1 MRSMSFVAVIM
12 AGGSGQRFWPLS
24 TADYPKQ
31 FLDLEQTGSSL
42 LQATWN
48 RVLPIAADSAR
59 VLVVTNERY
68 AALVTQQLPELPR
81 ANLLLE
87 PVGRD
92 TAPAIALAALQV
104 EQRFGDVVMGIC
116 PADHRIGKPDAFAA
130 TLGQAI
136 ALASELDGLITLGI
150 PPTHPATAY
159 GYIQRGEAVGPA
171 YRVKR
176 FVEKP
181 DAVHA
186 EQYLASGDYC
196 WNGGI
201 FVWRS
206 GVILGE
212 LDRHCPQVLR
222 PLRAALSN
230 HTLPQVFPTLTR
242 ISIDYAVLEKTA
254 GAYVLPADFAWDD
267 IGDWLALERLLKRAD
282 EGSNTVVG
290 RHVGLEASGN
300 LIYTHSADDVV
311 VTLGISD
318 LLIVKH
324 ENTLMI
330 ARKDRVADIKRLLSD
345 ERLAALIR
353 SSS

>member
-1 MRSMSFVAVIM
+1 MSFVAVIM

-31 FLDLEQTGSSL
+31 FLDLEQTGHSL
-42 LQATWN
+42 LQATWG
-48 RVLPIAADSAR
+48 RVLPIAADPAR
-59 VLVVTNERY
+59 VLVVTGERY
-68 AALVTQQLPELPR
+68 ATLVAQQLPELPR

-92 TAPAIALAALQV
+92 TAPAIALAALVVQ
-104 EQRFGDVVMGIC
+104 QRFGDAVMGLF

-130 TLGQAI
+130 SLRQAI
-136 ALASELDGLITLGI
+136 TLASELGGLITLGI

-186 EQYLASGDYC
+186 EQYLASGDYS

-201 FVWRS
+201 FVWRTA
-206 GVILGE
+206 VILDE
-212 LDRHCPQVLR
+212 LARHCPEVLT
-222 PLRAALSN
+222 PLRAALRD
-230 HTLPQVFPTLTR
+230 HTLPQVFPTIRR

-254 GAYVLPADFAWDD
+254 CAYVLPADFAWDD
-267 IGDWLALERLLKRAD
+267 IGDWLALERLLQRAD

-290 RHVGLEASGN
+290 RHVGLETSDN

-318 LLIVKH
+318 LLIVKRD
-324 ENTLMI
+324 NTIMI
-330 ARKDRVADIKRLLSD
+330 ARKDRVQDIKRLLSD
-345 ERLAALIR
+345 ERLAALVLPR
-353 SSS
+353 T